1 MIQALQVTGGRLHWD
16 GSKWIPVNDT
26 RAKWPE
32 NDTDF
37 ISGFITIKK
46 SF

>member
-1 MIQALQVTGGRLHWD
+1 MALQVTGGSQHWD
-16 GSKWIPVNDT
+16 ESKWIPVNDT

-37 ISGFITIKK
+37 ISAFINIKK